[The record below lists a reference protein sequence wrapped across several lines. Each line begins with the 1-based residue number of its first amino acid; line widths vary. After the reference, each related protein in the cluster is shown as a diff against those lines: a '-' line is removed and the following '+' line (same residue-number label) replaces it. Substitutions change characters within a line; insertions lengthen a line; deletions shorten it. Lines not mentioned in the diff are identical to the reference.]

1 MTELRIAHHYPPE
14 CVYNMDK
21 SGFAVG
27 ASQSSGALISVQE
40 KSSQKVIAGRQ
51 EWITAIDCVSATSA
65 AISPP
70 IIFEAQHNNTAWISA
85 HTSHD

>member
-1 MTELRIAHHYPPE
+1 MTERQHSDIFSVCTRQIERVRHDATSSEALETWFDAMTELRIAHHYPPK

-40 KSSQKVIAGRQ
+40 KSS
-51 EWITAIDCVSATSA
+51 
-65 AISPP
+65 
-70 IIFEAQHNNTAWISA
+70 
-85 HTSHD
+85 